1 VQLETFDYLQL
12 AAVALVAVEL
22 VVAVA
27 PVSSLN
33 TQLPHHLQLQVDQ
46 RIQ

>member
-1 VQLETFDYLQL
+1 V
-12 AAVALVAVEL
+12 AVALVAVEL

-33 TQLPHHLQLQVDQ
+33 TQLPHLLQSQVEQ